1 MLRFLVYSLVAVF
14 LISLVRM
21 FIGIILKGFGD
32 LLNPQSASEP
42 GPEPAQQVPAGGEL
56 KKDPVCGT
64 YVSEVASIK
73 RTVKGQTVHFCSTDC
88 RDKFQ
93 Q

>member
-21 FIGIILKGFGD
+21 FIGIILKGFSD
-32 LLNPQSASEP
+32 LFQPQQESAPNPV
-42 GPEPAQQVPAGGEL
+42 QQVPAGGEL

-73 RTVKGQTVHFCSTDC
+73 KSVGGKTFHFCSAVC